1 MSTPE
6 HAPNHPAPQRPEPSQ
21 APAVEAAPSPPERVY
36 TPQPVPEP
44 ESVSPAR
51 AQEIEAGP
59 NLHVPVLLAGHS
71 VRVIPPGAWRQ
82 SWMRLLKEGDLD
94 EFAERIIH
102 PDDLDLYD
110 KVDPTNDEFG
120 TFIAD
125 ASGATGESL
134 GNGSGSSRSSRR
146 TRRP

>member
-1 MSTPE
+1 MSTPD
-6 HAPNHPAPQRPEPSQ
+6 HDPNHLVPQRPEPTQ
-21 APAVEAAPSPPERVY
+21 APAAEAVAAPPERGH
-36 TPQPVPEP
+36 TPQPMPEP
-44 ESVSPAR
+44 EPASPAL

-59 NLHVPVLLAGHS
+59 NLHVPVLLAGRP

-82 SWMRLLKEGDLD
+82 SWMRLLKDGELD
-94 EFAERIIH
+94 DFAERIIH

-110 KVDPTNDEFG
+110 KVDPTNDQFG
-120 TFIAD
+120 EFIAD
-125 ASGATGESL
+125 ASGAGGESL